1 MGSEREVGLAGRNGK
16 FKAETDG
23 EGEAREDLEQNAS
36 QEWDPLPL
44 LRQRPREL
52 LGCRPGQA
60 SLKCANTRLD
70 L

>member
-1 MGSEREVGLAGRNGK
+1 MKGKWAVWGRNGK

-23 EGEAREDLEQNAS
+23 EEQAREDLEQNAP

-44 LRQRPREL
+44 PRQRPRES
-52 LGCRPGQA
+52 LGCRPIQA
-60 SLKCANTRLD
+60 SLTCGNTRLA